1 MNRSNHEM
9 VITNGI
15 TITNQCYQCMQLN
28 ELCGECLDKREAQ
41 AADIAHEIVD
51 ERNLTYLKVWSK
63 PKDWTHDI
71 GANHHWTERDDEYV
85 SPIVDMA
92 DRFFDLEDAIE
103 LQTCETVCI
112 TCHYVCNKHTIC
124 PNCN

>member
-85 SPIVDMA
+85 SPVVDMA
-92 DRFFDLEDAIE
+92 DRFFNLEDAME
-103 LQTCETVCI
+103 LQACETVCI
-112 TCHYVCNKHTIC
+112 TCHYVCNKHTVC